1 MTSISAA
8 RRNTGMVFG
17 GLVATVAATTSY
29 LHMQKLAQRHSI
41 PGLEWTSWLTPL
53 SVDGLMVVASIALM
67 EALRDGPKSWREI
80 PVLPVLGITVGLGVS
95 LAANFGAD
103 ESGDPIGRVVS
114 MWPALA
120 FAVVFEL
127 VVGLARKEV
136 KPRARRPR
144 TKNSSSAGAAPTPA
158 VEEAA
163 RTGSVTDPEV
173 VTGVEPDAAPE
184 PVRALHVVP
193 PEKPE
198 WLTDGM
204 TAREAMFAYLDRNP
218 DATGADLDRFGMAH
232 LGTKKDYGRG
242 VRRSWRNDR
251 SKASGE

>member
-1 MTSISAA
+1 MTSSTSG
-8 RRNTGMVFG
+8 RTTGLAFG
-17 GLVATVAATTSY
+17 GLVAVIAALSSY

-41 PGLEWTSWLTPL
+41 PGLEWTSWITPL
-53 SVDGLMVVASIALM
+53 SVDGLMVISSIALM
-67 EALRDGPKSWREI
+67 QALRRGAKDWRDV
-80 PVLPVLGITVGLGVS
+80 PLLPVLGIAIGLGVS

-103 ESGDPIGRVVS
+103 ESGDPISRVVS

-127 VVGLARKEV
+127 LVGLARQEV
-136 KPRARRPR
+136 KPRARKA
-144 TKNSSSAGAAPTPA
+144 KNPSSAGAAPNPPA
-158 VEEAA
+158 EEVAAGDAPAAA
-163 RTGSVTDPEV
+163 RTSPEDPEP
-173 VTGVEPDAAPE
+173 G

-198 WLTDGM
+198 WLTDDM

-218 DATGADLDRFGMAH
+218 EATGADLDRFGMAH
-232 LGTKKDYGRG
+232 LGTRKDYGRG
-242 VRRSWRNDR
+242 VRRAWRNDR